1 MPNWCHDELTVSGD
15 PVLVAAFV
23 EKVGT
28 PGQPLTFAAHVPQ
41 PDGLGEGWYGWRLDH
56 WGTKWDAKTDRSL
69 NAFGTEVAI
78 DALNRT
84 DGAPSQGWV
93 PVDGGLA
100 IKFETAWSP
109 PSEWIR
115 EVSVQEPELSF
126 VLRWAEPGND
136 MAGEIRA
143 RAGQVTEQALA
154 VADVLTE
161 EEMWF

>member
-28 PGQPLTFAAHVPQ
+28 LGQPLTFAAHVPQ
-41 PDGLGEGWYGWRLDH
+41 PAGLGEGWYEWSLDH
-56 WGTKWDAKTDRSL
+56 WGTKWDAKTDGAL
-69 NAFGTEVAI
+69 MALGTEVAI
-78 DALNRT
+78 DALDR
-84 DGAPSQGWV
+84 DEAPRGWV
-93 PVDGGLA
+93 PVDGGMQ

-109 PSEWIR
+109 PSEWLR

-126 VLRWAEPGND
+126 VLRCAEPGNGV
-136 MAGEIRA
+136 AAEIRA
-143 RAGQVTEQALA
+143 RAGQVTVEELA